1 MIWTRQVY
9 KRIAVAKGRKAGK
22 KVDSCTPVGGG
33 DRLVGNEK
41 LAIFYKLAEIDD
53 YTWGIIE

>member
-1 MIWTRQVY
+1 MIWTQQVH
-9 KRIAVAKGRKAGK
+9 KIIVAAKGRKTGK

-33 DRLVGNEK
+33 NED
-41 LAIFYKLAEIDD
+41 LAICYKLAEMDD